1 MWFFISYFR
10 YKKFPCLGEDFSF
23 HLCICF
29 FLWGVRVD
37 RLNTSITFFLV
48 LFGKWDIL
56 FCFLGL
62 ISENISVSWNKTV
75 STKSRL
81 KWPSGLDVNY
91 TQANI
96 LKRPY
101 SLSELL
107 GERFVSLDFF
117 PEDIVSYYERKGNG
131 TSIFLF

>member
-10 YKKFPCLGEDFSF
+10 YKKFPCLEDFSF

-37 RLNTSITFFLV
+37 RLNMSVTFFLV

-62 ISENISVSWNKTV
+62 ISENISVSWKKTV

-81 KWPSGLDVNY
+81 TWPSGLDVNY
-91 TQANI
+91 KKANI

>member
-10 YKKFPCLGEDFSF
+10 YKKLPCLGEDFSF
-23 HLCICF
+23 HLRICF

-91 TQANI
+91 TKANI